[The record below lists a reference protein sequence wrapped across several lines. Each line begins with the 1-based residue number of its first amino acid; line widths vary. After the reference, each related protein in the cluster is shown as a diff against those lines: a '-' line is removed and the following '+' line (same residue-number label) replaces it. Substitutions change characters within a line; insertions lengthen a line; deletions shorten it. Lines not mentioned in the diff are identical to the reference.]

1 MNLRPRPS
9 RAPGAA
15 GPVLLSVVP
24 VALALLAAAATL
36 APADAQEPD
45 KPSGSDVIKISG
57 AAVEK
62 VPIAIPRFDGGGTP
76 KGNEAAATL
85 YEVLRD
91 DLLFSNYFKL
101 VPEEYLKLVQPFAGR
116 KTDYKEWEGIGA
128 DAVLVGISRMEGPD
142 LTFEARVYDMSEQRL
157 ALGKKYRA
165 SPDQA
170 RLLAHRMA
178 DEIVQR
184 YIGKQ
189 GIATSR
195 IAYVSQVGKAKEIFV
210 MDYDGARAKRI
221 TANNSINLS
230 PSWSPDAQWIAFM
243 SYRGGSPE
251 LKILSSKGELK
262 SAFPQKGEL
271 NSAPSW
277 SPDGRVLAFSS
288 ARDGNAEIYILR
300 PTDGALTRLTR
311 DGAID
316 TSPTWSPDGR
326 SIAFTSDRGGSPQI
340 YVMNSDGTNVR
351 KLTGELSYCD
361 APSWNPVPEE
371 SESIAFTARVPGGF
385 DIYSFDLK
393 AQTLK
398 RLTDGNGIN
407 EWPRWSP
414 DGRHLV
420 FASNRS
426 GGFDVYTMDADGEHV
441 RRLTKGGSNTSPSW
455 AR

>member
-1 MNLRPRPS
+1 VTIRSRLRSVART
-9 RAPGAA
+9 AA
-15 GPVLLSVVP
+15 LP
-24 VALALLAAAATL
+24 AAAAALLL
-36 APADAQEPD
+36 AVCTVLEYAAPQQDRPQEAPI
-45 KPSGSDVIKISG
+45 IKITG
-57 AAVEK
+57 AAQEK

-76 KGNEAAATL
+76 KGDEAASVL

-101 VPEEYLKLVQPFAGR
+101 VPDEYLKLVTPFAGR
-116 KTDYKEWEGIGA
+116 KTDYKDWQGIGA
-128 DAVLVGISRMEGPD
+128 DAVLVGTAALQPPD
-142 LTFEARVYDMSEQRL
+142 LVFEARVYDMAEQRL

-165 SPDQA
+165 NPEQV

-178 DEIVQR
+178 DEIILR
-184 YIGKQ
+184 YTGKP

-210 MDYDGARAKRI
+210 MDYDGARPKKI

-230 PSWSPDAQWIAFM
+230 PSWSPDSQWIAFM

-251 LKILSSKGELK
+251 LKILSAKGELR

-271 NSAPSW
+271 NSAPAW
-277 SPDGRVLAFSS
+277 SPDGKVLAFSS
-288 ARDGNAEIYILR
+288 GRDGNAEIYTLR
-300 PTDGALTRLTR
+300 PSDGSLTRLTR
-311 DGAID
+311 DAAID
-316 TSPTWSPDGR
+316 TSPAWSPDGR
-326 SIAFTSDRGGSPQI
+326 SLAFTSDRTGSPQI
-340 YVMNSDGTNVR
+340 WIMDSDGGSPR
-351 KLTGELSYCD
+351 RLTGELNYCD
-361 APSWNPVPEE
+361 APSWNPIPDE

-385 DIYSFDLK
+385 DIYRFDLK
-393 AQTLK
+393 EKTMR

-426 GGFDVYTMDADGEHV
+426 GGFDIYTMDIDGDHV
-441 RRLTKGGSNTSPSW
+441 RRLTKGGNNTSPSW